1 MISKSVVIILIIFG
15 TIAYHREFTKRL
27 HFLPFI
33 SEQLLNNNSTEQEKY
48 RCISSKRILSMI
60 GVYLALLRLGS

>member
-48 RCISSKRILSMI
+48 IEQKNLINDRCLLSFI
-60 GVYLALLRLGS
+60 

>member
-48 RCISSKRILSMI
+48 IEQKNLINDRCLLSFI
-60 GVYLALLRLGS
+60 EAW